1 MFVCFSLAKLK
12 ELNEGAPREHKLSEE
27 FLENL
32 EMLLGSVWEAGPAMP
47 PPNLQQINM
56 LWKATHWPE
65 GTAPDPGLTKCT
77 YVSMFFSSSLCFSA
91 IQTSCFPSWIF

>member
-1 MFVCFSLAKLK
+1 MGCQLEKLSEFSLFVCSSLAKLK

-32 EMLLGSVWEAGPAMP
+32 EMLLASVWEANPSMP

-65 GTAPDPGLTKCT
+65 GTTPALGEINCT
-77 YVSMFFSSSLCFSA
+77 HSFSIPACF
-91 IQTSCFPSWIF
+91 